1 MTYPIR
7 LKYTEDHVWV
17 RVEGETAKLG
27 ITDYAQD
34 RLGDIL
40 YIDLPEIDRVFTA
53 GDIFAEIESATETSE
68 LPIPVSGRIIN
79 INEDLSD
86 APEIINEEAYNAWIA
101 EIELSDTSELDSLLS
116 ASEYEAGL

>member
-7 LKYTEDHVWV
+7 LKYSEEHVWV

-40 YIDLPEIDRVFTA
+40 YIDLPEIDKVFSA
-53 GDIFAEIESATETSE
+53 GDIFAEIESAKETSK
-68 LPIPVSGRIIN
+68 LPIPLSGRIVDV
-79 INEDLSD
+79 NEALSD
-86 APEIINEEAYNAWIA
+86 APEIINEEAYNAWIV